1 MNAVPGGHF
10 PLPSAVAALMPLL
23 PPPDSFQGPFVVI
36 DELVE
41 LIMQCS
47 IPDLPTSSSNQAA
60 DTGPASQ
67 GQKRQREGGEGS
79 DEDGDNAPPSHDLY
93 RSRQQKRIN
102 TTS

>member
-23 PPPDSFQGPFVVI
+23 PPPDSFQGPFVAI

-41 LIMQCS
+41 QIMRCS
-47 IPDLPTSSSNQAA
+47 IPDLPTSSSNQTP
-60 DTGPASQ
+60 DTGGSQ

>member
-10 PLPSAVAALMPLL
+10 PLPSGVAALMPLL

-41 LIMQCS
+41 LIVHCS
-47 IPDLPTSSSNQAA
+47 IPDLPTSNQAP
-60 DTGPASQ
+60 DTGVTQ

-79 DEDGDNAPPSHDLY
+79 DEDGDIAPPSHDLY